1 MHARHSRAATPTPVT
16 LLRARVAAVHRA
28 SLQLLHHG
36 ALQRARLLPS
46 LTDAD
51 DPLARPGVGDWVSA
65 QVDPAGGDP
74 VVLSVEPRRSAIVRR
89 AAGVRTEP
97 QLLAANVDTALL
109 FGPLPDDVNPRRLA
123 RLAAL
128 AWEGGAT
135 PVVVLSRGDLADEA
149 MIAAALHDVG
159 SHLPGVPVAVV
170 SARLE
175 DGMASLA
182 PWLQPGTTLALLGP
196 SGAGKS
202 TLLNAL
208 AGREVMAP
216 GETRADGAG
225 RHTTTYRALSAL
237 PNDVTVID
245 TPGLREV
252 GMWVGTQG
260 SAHVFGDIEALADGC
275 RFGDCAH
282 EGEPGCAVLEAQANG
297 TLSADRL
304 SQRQQL
310 QREARRAERTV
321 HEQRRLE
328 REGSRAVRRYLRDHP
343 R

>member
-1 MHARHSRAATPTPVT
+1 MNDF
-16 LLRARVAAVHRA
+16 RARVAAVHRA

-36 ALQRARLLPS
+36 ALQRARLIPS
-46 LTDAD
+46 LADAD
-51 DPLARPGVGDWVSA
+51 DPLERPGVGDWVSA
-65 QVDPAGGDP
+65 RLDPAGGDP
-74 VVLSVEPRRSAIVRR
+74 VVTAVEPRRSAIVRR

-97 QLLAANVDTALL
+97 QLLAANVDVALL

-135 PVVVLSRGDLADEA
+135 PVVVLSRCDLADEA
-149 MIAAALHDVG
+149 TIAASLHDVG
-159 SHLPGVPVAVV
+159 SHLPGVPVAVI
-170 SARLE
+170 SARL
-175 DGMASLA
+175 DGGMASLE
-182 PWLQPGTTLALLGP
+182 PWLRPGTTLAMLGP

-202 TLLNAL
+202 TLVNAL
-208 AGREVMAP
+208 AGAEVMP
-216 GETRADGAG
+216 SGETRADGAG
-225 RHTTTYRALSAL
+225 RHTTTHRALIAL
-237 PNDVTVID
+237 PRDVTVID

-260 SAHVFGDIEALADGC
+260 SAHVFADIAALAEGC

-282 EGEPGCAVLEAQANG
+282 EGEPGCAVLEALASG
-297 TLSADRL
+297 ALSAERF
-304 SQRQQL
+304 SQWQQL

-328 REGSRAVRRYLRDHP
+328 RQGSRAARRFFRDHP
-343 R
+343 P

>member
-135 PVVVLSRGDLADEA
+135 PVVVLSRSDLA
-149 MIAAALHDVG
+149 
-159 SHLPGVPVAVV
+159 
-170 SARLE
+170 
-175 DGMASLA
+175 
-182 PWLQPGTTLALLGP
+182 
-196 SGAGKS
+196 
-202 TLLNAL
+202 
-208 AGREVMAP
+208 
-216 GETRADGAG
+216 
-225 RHTTTYRALSAL
+225 
-237 PNDVTVID
+237 DVTVID

-304 SQRQQL
+304 SQWQQL